1 MTLTEFINKSKEVHG
16 DLYKYLD
23 LCKTSASIECKA
35 HGVFKQNIYK
45 HLKGRRCQKC
55 GKEKVLERVSSSK
68 IVEEEFV
75 NKLIN
80 KFNNIVLDGNYI
92 DYNTKTWFKCSEHG
106 NFNKT
111 PKQALISGCNKC
123 SKISSSGCTK
133 LDRENNFIRKAIEKY
148 GNYYDYSKV
157 KYINMHT
164 HIEITCKKHGSFFQ
178 TPANHLK
185 HGCKKCGIE
194 RIVEFSTDNT
204 IGWSY
209 TNWGNASNRS
219 KNFESFKVY
228 ILKFENDDEIFY
240 KVGKTFRKTKFRI
253 KELRVSNYNIEILSE
268 FVFDTAKECSEYEQ
282 KLKNDNKINSYKP
295 HIKFDGYTECF
306 IKLDKWK
313 N

>member
-23 LCKTSASIECKA
+23 LCKTTASIECKA

-45 HLKGRRCQKC
+45 HLKGRGCQKC

-123 SKISSSGCTK
+123 SKISSLGCTK

-194 RIVEFSTDNT
+194 RIVEFSK
-204 IGWSY
+204 IGR
-209 TNWGNASNRS
+209 ASCR
-219 KNFESFKVY
+219 E
-228 ILKFENDDEIFY
+228 
-240 KVGKTFRKTKFRI
+240 
-253 KELRVSNYNIEILSE
+253 RV
-268 FVFDTAKECSEYEQ
+268 
-282 KLKNDNKINSYKP
+282 
-295 HIKFDGYTECF
+295 
-306 IKLDKWK
+306 
-313 N
+313 

>member
-1 MTLTEFINKSKEVHG
+1 
-16 DLYKYLD
+16 
-23 LCKTSASIECKA
+23 
-35 HGVFKQNIYK
+35 
-45 HLKGRRCQKC
+45 
-55 GKEKVLERVSSSK
+55 
-68 IVEEEFV
+68 
-75 NKLIN
+75 
-80 KFNNIVLDGNYI
+80 
-92 DYNTKTWFKCSEHG
+92 
-106 NFNKT
+106 
-111 PKQALISGCNKC
+111 
-123 SKISSSGCTK
+123 
-133 LDRENNFIRKAIEKY
+133 
-148 GNYYDYSKV
+148 
-157 KYINMHT
+157 MHT